1 MMLNRRISLAKK
13 NSTKSSEFKNV
24 KVIYEDNHIIAINKD
39 CGEVVQGDKTGDE
52 TILDKVK
59 DYLKV
64 KYNKPGNVF
73 LGLPHR
79 LDRPT
84 SGILI
89 LAKTSKVLPRLNKL
103 FQTKSAIQKI
113 YWAVVDKRPPKYTD
127 TIEHYLIKNEQRNK
141 SYVTQKDTEGAK
153 LASLTYRHVA
163 SIDRYHLLEVEIHT
177 GRHHQIRAQ
186 LKQLGLQ
193 IKGDLKYGFPRSN
206 KNKGIH
212 LHARKVELIH
222 PVKKEP
228 LIIVANPPKDP
239 VWDEFLKM
247 FQAGRYSPV
256 EPA

>member
-1 MMLNRRISLAKK
+1 
-13 NSTKSSEFKNV
+13 V
-24 KVIYEDNHIIAINKD
+24 KVIYEDNHIIAINKA

-52 TILDKVK
+52 TVLDMVK
-59 DYLKV
+59 HYLKA
-64 KYNKPGNVF
+64 KYNKPGNVY

-103 FQTKSAIQKI
+103 FQTKSEVKKV
-113 YWAVVDKRPPKYTD
+113 YWAVVDKRPSKYTD
-127 TIEHYLIKNEQRNK
+127 TLENYLIKNEERNK
-141 SYVTQKDTEGAK
+141 SYVCNADTEGAK

-177 GRHHQIRAQ
+177 GRHHQIRVQ
-186 LKQLGLQ
+186 LKQLGLH

-206 KNKGIH
+206 KDKGIH

-222 PVKKEP
+222 PVRKEP
-228 LIIVANPPKDP
+228 LVITAEPPSDP
-239 VWDEFLKM
+239 VWDEFIKI
-247 FQAGRYSPV
+247 FKAGQFSPV
-256 EPA
+256 QPV